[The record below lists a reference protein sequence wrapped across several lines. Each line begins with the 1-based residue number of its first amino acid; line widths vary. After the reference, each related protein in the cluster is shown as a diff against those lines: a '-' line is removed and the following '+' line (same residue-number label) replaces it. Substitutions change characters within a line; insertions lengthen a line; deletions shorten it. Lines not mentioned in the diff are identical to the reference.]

1 MREKLAAMRTEL
13 SAAYLVAALMG
24 ATAAHAQSQPSAVEI
39 FKLRDMCQ
47 ARAEEMFAKLKK
59 TGRYYYILSD
69 PMDKTTIVSNYSLKT
84 MHCYVKITHFSVN
97 KFGQQIIN
105 THITEDLYDGNTE
118 EQLAIYG
125 DGDGCISDPVYSGMA
140 CNGENTRK
148 YIDGKMVTER

>member
-1 MREKLAAMRTEL
+1 MKWTTRLLLVVVNSMSISLA
-13 SAAYLVAALMG
+13 Y
-24 ATAAHAQSQPSAVEI
+24 AQSQPSAVEI

-59 TGRYYYILSD
+59 TGRYDYILSD

-84 MHCYVKITHFSVN
+84 MHCYVKIKHFSVN
-97 KFGQQIIN
+97 KFGQKIIN

-118 EQLAIYG
+118 EQLAQWG

-140 CNGENTRK
+140 CNGGNTRN
-148 YIDGKMVTER
+148 YIDDKMATER